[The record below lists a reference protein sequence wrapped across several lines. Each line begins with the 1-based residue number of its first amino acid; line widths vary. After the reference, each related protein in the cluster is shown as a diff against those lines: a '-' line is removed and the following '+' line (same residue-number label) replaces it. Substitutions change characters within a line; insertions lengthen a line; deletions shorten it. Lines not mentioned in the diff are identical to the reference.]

1 MIRIFGLPAV
11 ATLLFSLSLGAFAED
26 ALERAVHSIPAGKRV
41 EVVWKDGQRRMGRMG
56 SPTDQGF
63 YFTPEGKG
71 QSERVV
77 RLDEVKSVKKRM
89 TRGAKWG
96 IAGAVYGSLVVIGLI
111 LGG

>member
-1 MIRIFGLPAV
+1 MRILRLPAV
-11 ATLLFSLSLGAFAED
+11 LTLSLALSLGVFAQD
-26 ALERAVHSIPAGKRV
+26 ALERAVHSIPPGKRV

-56 SPTDQGF
+56 SPADQGF
-63 YFTPEGKG
+63 HFTPEGKG
-71 QSERVV
+71 QSEQIV

-96 IAGAVYGSLVVIGLI
+96 IAGVVYGSLVVIGLI